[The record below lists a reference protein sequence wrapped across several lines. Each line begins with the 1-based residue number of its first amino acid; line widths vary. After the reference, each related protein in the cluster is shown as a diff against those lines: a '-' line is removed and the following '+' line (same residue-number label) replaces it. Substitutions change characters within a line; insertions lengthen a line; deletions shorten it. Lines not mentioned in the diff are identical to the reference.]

1 MKRFFSLFSLCL
13 LLCASL
19 SVTAQQDPE
28 AGKLLDNLTKKYKS
42 LNSFSAKYTYTLKD
56 LQSQS
61 DEAVS
66 GSITVKGDKFRLK
79 MAQQEIYNDETTIWT
94 FMQDVNE
101 VTISNYEPGETDE
114 YSPTQILE
122 MYKQGYKYRMRDA
135 VTEGGIKYAI
145 VELTP
150 EDTSK
155 DFFKV
160 ILKVNEKDLILSA
173 WEVYEK
179 QGRRYEYSIKEFK
192 ANINV
197 SDAHFRFDPS
207 KHPEVEVVD
216 IR

>member
-1 MKRFFSLFSLCL
+1 MKRLFSLLSL
-13 LLCASL
+13 LFVLGMSQ
-19 SVTAQQDPE
+19 SVMAQQDPE
-28 AGKLLDNLTKKYKS
+28 ARKLLDNLTKKYKG
-42 LNSFSAKYTYTLKD
+42 LTSFSAKYTYTLKD

-66 GSITVKGDKFRLK
+66 GSITVKGDKFRLR

-101 VTISNYEPGETDE
+101 VTVSNYEPGETDE

-135 VTEGGIKYAI
+135 VTEDGVKYAV

-150 EDTSK
+150 EDTGK

-179 QGRRYEYSIKEFK
+179 QGRRYEYKIDEFK
-192 ANINV
+192 ANIDV
-197 SDAHFRFDPS
+197 SDDYFRFDPS